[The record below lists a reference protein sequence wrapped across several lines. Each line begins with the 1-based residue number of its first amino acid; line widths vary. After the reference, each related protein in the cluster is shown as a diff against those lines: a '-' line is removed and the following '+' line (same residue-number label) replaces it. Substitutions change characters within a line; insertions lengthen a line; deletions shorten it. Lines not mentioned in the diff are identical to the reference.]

1 MGAALQTVV
10 RDRSKRAPLRRRTL
24 RIRPERPPCRAC
36 PAKVL
41 SVSYCRFLL
50 ADWLMI
56 SLHTSSISQNLCRL
70 CQLRLDLSS
79 GSARKTG
86 RGGRAPAR
94 ERPYNDTILFIP
106 VIIVGAFSRGCP
118 AASAL
123 SWALPVCYFCH
134 L

>member
-86 RGGRAPAR
+86 LRWQ
-94 ERPYNDTILFIP
+94 DT
-106 VIIVGAFSRGCP
+106 
-118 AASAL
+118 
-123 SWALPVCYFCH
+123 CH
-134 L
+134 LSPVVGITRLLILPLLNVYCTL